1 MDGAALAALLR
12 PGTPAPDGGMGTSLV
27 ERGCPS
33 ARVSRPSAMAAKKPA
48 KSGKDWMRGEVAQ
61 LKKG

>member
-1 MDGAALAALLR
+1 
-12 PGTPAPDGGMGTSLV
+12 
-27 ERGCPS
+27 
-33 ARVSRPSAMAAKKPA
+33 MAAKKPA